1 MKGKN
6 TNSSGPVVVNLQ
18 PSPYSEID
26 AYTLQFIGV
35 VEKGKDDCHEVSE
48 KHRQFRKA
56 SDRPSPSGED
66 DR

>member
-6 TNSSGPVVVNLQ
+6 ANSSGPVVVNLQ

-26 AYTLQFIGV
+26 AYTLQFIGI
-35 VEKGKDDCHEVSE
+35 VESRKDDCHEVSE

-56 SDRPSPSGED
+56 SDRPSPTGED